1 MTLCDPKNKTQ
12 CPQLDIQDLPSLAQV
27 LSPSPAFLLNSI
39 SRVLDTLCTLWV
51 SMALLMFPQNILSL
65 LLLPPHTLVFV
76 FVFCLE
82 EVAHPPHFNS
92 GTTVTESPPEMTTK
106 TVYSP
111 LKVFIP
117 GGRDYTQVFRDPRV
131 TPGGI

>member
-1 MTLCDPKNKTQ
+1 M
-12 CPQLDIQDLPSLAQV
+12 V
-27 LSPSPAFLLNSI
+27 LL
-39 SRVLDTLCTLWV
+39 V
-51 SMALLMFPQNILSL
+51 FPQNILSL

-92 GTTVTESPPEMTTK
+92 GTIVTESPPEMTTK